1 MNFFRRIGLLAGCV
15 LAVHGVA
22 AAEPVVADWPRILGP
37 AHDSTTPESGLLQNF
52 PAVGLR
58 AVWEMP
64 LSSGMGG
71 PAIAAGRIVVFH
83 RPDEKET
90 VECRDAATGKL
101 RWKYAYD
108 APYQPRYG
116 GGSGPRT
123 SPVIADGRV
132 FVFGVSGQMHC
143 LDFATGKLLWAHD
156 CAREFSMQPA
166 FFGFGS
172 TPLVMGQRVIVQL
185 GGVHDGKPVNSV
197 AFDTATGKFL
207 WAAEHAW
214 GASYASS
221 VPAKIHGRDC
231 VLIFAGGKSRPAT
244 GGLLIVDAADGKVLA
259 AVAHRAE
266 ITESVNVS
274 SPVVASAG
282 EGKPTR
288 IFVSESYTAG
298 GLCVEVAPDFTAT
311 KAWQAPNFG
320 MYWMTPLVREGC
332 LFGFAGQSEQM
343 AELVCHDVA
352 TGRELW
358 RDDLGRGFG
367 RANLLATADGVLCL
381 GEFGEL
387 AWVELSA
394 KGGKVISR
402 TKLFD
407 APETWTPPALS
418 HGLLYVQ
425 QNEPDRDGR
434 RPRLICYDLRA
445 K

>member
-1 MNFFRRIGLLAGCV
+1 MKIFRQLVIAVLCV
-15 LAVHGVA
+15 SASPG
-22 AAEPVVADWPRILGP
+22 AEKPTAADWPRILGP
-37 AHDSTTPESGLLQNF
+37 ADNCTTTESGLLRKF
-52 PAVGLR
+52 PAEGLSP
-58 AVWEMP
+58 VWEMP

-71 PAIAAGRIVVFH
+71 PAISGGRIVVFH
-83 RPDEKET
+83 RPDQKET

-101 RWKYAYD
+101 LWKFAYE

-116 GGSGPRT
+116 GGTGPRT
-123 SPVIADGRV
+123 SPVISDGRV
-132 FVFGVSGQMHC
+132 FVFGVTGRLHC
-143 LDFATGKLLWAHD
+143 LDLASGKALWEHD
-156 CAREFSMQPA
+156 CAREFSMRPA

-172 TPLVMGQRVIVQL
+172 TPLVMGKRLIVQL

-197 AFDTATGKFL
+197 AFDVATGKFL

-221 VPAKIHGRDC
+221 VPANLHGREC
-231 VLIFAGGKSRPAT
+231 VLIFAGGMSRPAT
-244 GGLLIVDAADGKVLA
+244 GGLLVVDAANGKVLA
-259 AVAHRAE
+259 SMSHRAE

-274 SPVVASAG
+274 SPVIASAL
-282 EGKPTR
+282 EGKAAR

-298 GLCVEVAPDFTAT
+298 GLCVEIAKDFAAV
-311 KAWQAPNFG
+311 KAWRAPNFG

-332 LFGFAGQSEQM
+332 LFGFAGQSEQL
-343 AELVCHDVA
+343 AELVCHDIA
-352 TGRELW
+352 SGRELW
-358 RDDLGRGFG
+358 RDDLGHTFG

-387 AWVELSA
+387 AWLDLTP
-394 KGGKVISR
+394 KGVKVIAH

-425 QNEPDRDGR
+425 QNEPEREGR
-434 RPRLICYDLRA
+434 KPRLVCYDLRA